1 MTDQVGIPNR
11 DLGEL
16 WGGAKGPL
24 LIFGGPCSNIQATR
38 ALRREA
44 EGLGIPASRI
54 ICTGDVVAYCADP
67 VATVAE
73 IRDWGVAVV
82 MGNCEESLAA
92 GATDCGCGF
101 AEGTV
106 CDRLSQQWFE
116 FSAAKL
122 SEDDKNWM
130 ASLPRRIDLTLDG
143 IRLAAIHG
151 GFSVINRY
159 LFASTPDTEF
169 AQEFDLAGVDGVLAG
184 HCGIPF
190 TRLVGDRFWHNA
202 GALGMPANDADPDT
216 WYALIETAE
225 GTGLKISH
233 RRLAYDHLG
242 AARRMR
248 DCGLAEGYAQALE
261 TGLWP
266 SLDVLPTIECEAA
279 GQPIALPEIVIKSG
293 ARVH

>member
-1 MTDQVGIPNR
+1 MTGRVGIPNR

-16 WGGAKGPL
+16 WGAAKDPL
-24 LIFGGPCSNIQATR
+24 LIFGGPCSNLQATR
-38 ALRREA
+38 AMRGEA
-44 EGLGIPASRI
+44 QRLGIPASRV

-67 VATVAE
+67 GATVAE

-122 SEDDKNWM
+122 GEDDKNWM
-130 ASLPRRIDLTLDG
+130 ASLPRRIDLALDG
-143 IRLAAIHG
+143 FRLAAIHG
-151 GFSVINRY
+151 GFSAINQY
-159 LFASTPDTEF
+159 LFASTADAEF
-169 AQEFDLAGVDGVLAG
+169 AREFDLASVDGVLAG

-190 TRLVGDRFWHNA
+190 TRLVGEGFWHNA
-202 GALGMPANDADPDT
+202 GALGMPANDARPET
-216 WYALIETAE
+216 WYGLIEAAE
-225 GTGLKISH
+225 GSGLKISH
-233 RRLAYDHLG
+233 RRLAYDHRE

-248 DCGLAEGYAQALE
+248 ECGLAEGYAQALE

-266 SLDVLPTIECEAA
+266 SLDVLPTTERGAT
-279 GQPIALPEIVIKSG
+279 GRPIGAPEIVIKSA